1 MYEKDYYIGSNDV
14 DQFLELK
21 LPSFFRMM
29 QDVSTEHAEVLGIGK
44 ADTIDKGMY
53 WVITRIE
60 LDIKRMPNY
69 LETVKLVTYPGD
81 NMRFMFP
88 RYFTLTDQK
97 GDVLIRA
104 STMWIVLDKETHKIC
119 LNPFDKDKTFPE
131 YHTEGELPLPA
142 KAVAASDVK
151 EVERR
156 KVRYSDIDLNGHLNN
171 TKYIDYIVDIHDSA
185 FYKENRITHFLI
197 NYEKEL
203 KDNDVLTL
211 LKNNDNPEC
220 IIGKIDD
227 ATALTVNIHYQKR
240 K

>member
-29 QDVSTEHAEVLGIGK
+29 QDVSTEHAEKLGIGK
-44 ADTIDKGMY
+44 ATTIDKGMY

-60 LDIKRMPNY
+60 LDIIRMPKY

-88 RYFTLTDQK
+88 RYFTLFNQK
-97 GDVLIRA
+97 GDVLIHA
-104 STMWIVLDKETHKIC
+104 SSMWMVLDKINHRIC
-119 LNPFDKDKTFPE
+119 LKPFEGTDFPE
-131 YHTEGELPLPA
+131 EHTEGELPLPK
-142 KAVAASDVK
+142 KANVSDVE
-151 EVERR
+151 EVEQR

-185 FYKENRITHFLI
+185 FYKENRISHFLI
-197 NYEKEL
+197 NYDKEL
-203 KDNDVLTL
+203 RDNDTLTL
-211 LKNNDNPEC
+211 LKNNENPEC
-220 IIGKIDD
+220 IIGKVGDQ
-227 ATALTVNIHYQKR
+227 TALTVNIQYQKR
-240 K
+240 N